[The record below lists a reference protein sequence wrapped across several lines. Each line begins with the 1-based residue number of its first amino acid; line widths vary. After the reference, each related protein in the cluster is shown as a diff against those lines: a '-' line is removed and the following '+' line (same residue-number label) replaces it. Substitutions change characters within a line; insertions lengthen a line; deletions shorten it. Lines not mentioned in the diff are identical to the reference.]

1 MLQDHLCNA
10 ALRGHLK
17 QTEKAENTA
26 QFIWESRG
34 AEAGFGYLNG
44 YRVGTTNQMPA
55 DTLLF
60 GNFADLIIGQ
70 WGVLDVLV
78 DPYAL
83 GTSGGIRI
91 RLMQDIDIAI
101 RHAESFAV
109 ARK

>member
-1 MLQDHLCNA
+1 M
-10 ALRGHLK
+10 
-17 QTEKAENTA
+17 
-26 QFIWESRG
+26 QFIWESKG
-34 AEAGFGYLNG
+34 AKAGFGYLNG

-60 GNFADLIIGQ
+60 GNFADLIIWQ

-101 RHAESFAV
+101 RHVESFAV

>member
-1 MLQDHLCNA
+1 MNVL
-10 ALRGHLK
+10 
-17 QTEKAENTA
+17 
-26 QFIWESRG
+26 
-34 AEAGFGYLNG
+34 
-44 YRVGTTNQMPA
+44 QMPA

-91 RLMQDIDIAI
+91 RLMQDINIAI
-101 RHAESFAV
+101 RHVESFAV
-109 ARK
+109 ARKA